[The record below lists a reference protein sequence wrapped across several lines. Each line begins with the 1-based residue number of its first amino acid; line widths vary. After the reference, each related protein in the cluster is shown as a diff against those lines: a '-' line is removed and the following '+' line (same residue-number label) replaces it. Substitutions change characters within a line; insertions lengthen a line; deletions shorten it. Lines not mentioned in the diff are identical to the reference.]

1 MGDFYQR
8 EPAFGQPSTEK
19 TEFKILTTTRRIY
32 FGGVAVGQRRVAHH
46 RDRDEARFRA
56 HAAIN

>member
-1 MGDFYQR
+1 
-8 EPAFGQPSTEK
+8 
-19 TEFKILTTTRRIY
+19 
-32 FGGVAVGQRRVAHH
+32 VAVGQRRVAHH